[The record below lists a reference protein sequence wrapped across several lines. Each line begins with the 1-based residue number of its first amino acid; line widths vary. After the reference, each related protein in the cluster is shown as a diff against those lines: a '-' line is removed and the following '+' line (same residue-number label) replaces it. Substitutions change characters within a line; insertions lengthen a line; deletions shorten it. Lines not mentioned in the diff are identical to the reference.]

1 VFHVKHV
8 LAYLYVSRCTYRGEH
23 TAKRWGRGGVF
34 GGRKVRIAAESA
46 VQIIDNTQASVWL
59 NGHTRVVITL

>member
-1 VFHVKHV
+1 M
-8 LAYLYVSRCTYRGEH
+8 YRD
-23 TAKRWGRGGVF
+23 
-34 GGRKVRIAAESA
+34 VRIEANIQRNDGVAAVFLAAGRSESPLESA